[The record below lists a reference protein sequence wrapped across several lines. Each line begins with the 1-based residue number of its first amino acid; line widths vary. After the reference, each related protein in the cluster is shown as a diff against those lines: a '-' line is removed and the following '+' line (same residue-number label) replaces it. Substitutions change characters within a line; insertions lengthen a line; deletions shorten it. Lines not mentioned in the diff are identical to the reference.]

1 LQLFFR
7 SILLL
12 FVTSYLFVAN
22 AAQLTDSSALQDMGH
37 ELNKQPWK
45 TYQSLL
51 VQADQLEDM
60 SPHYKLWWL
69 LRKAQAENL
78 LYFFERF
85 ERTVDQA
92 VASVSQQT
100 PARIIINIDIFRGLI
115 LQRQGSYQLSQ
126 TILKKAQQSALE
138 NEFTYLAVRAKQE
151 LAYTRSLTE
160 VYELSLTELQQA
172 YVEAFALND
181 EFLIAKI
188 NEVYGAIYGYMHDH
202 DKSIEYYQ
210 KSLTSYQKLGY
221 IAHEVE
227 AIYGL
232 AATYR
237 YWKKYDLAIEYYQR
251 YRKAIEFSPNNIN
264 GKFFAAYGIAM
275 SEAELGDCNQAL
287 KSIDYAINLEGLIDY
302 KAELYKRKTQCLI
315 ATINLAE
322 AEESLDKANDI
333 FSSIPELM
341 GTRWQIET
349 VKIKAELSQA
359 KGNSSE
365 AYLLLKQFNQNEIEL
380 IKKNMSDRLLRVR
393 GALEAERQNV
403 EISLLQQRA
412 KVQKLQFEQQKQENT
427 IQTYI
432 IAFVV
437 LLVLFILFF
446 AYFQWHH
453 NKKLMRLSVRDP
465 LSNSFNRRY
474 VFNFLQK
481 LVNANQSER
490 NTISIM
496 VIDIDDFKQVN
507 DLYGHP
513 FGDEVIRKIAEIG
526 RDILR
531 TEDVIGRVGGEEFLC
546 VLPRIDAVQSLHIA
560 QRFVNKVNIFEFIA
574 ENESGGIKRVKVTVS
589 IGLATTSKSVQT
601 SSELYVQADK
611 ALYHAKYSGKNR
623 AIQYQDSM
631 QYSNQQKASSGNKAS
646 IFDEE

>member
-1 LQLFFR
+1 LF
-7 SILLL
+7 I
-12 FVTSYLFVAN
+12 TSYFFVAN
-22 AAQLTDSSALQDMGH
+22 AAQLTDSTALQNMEH

-45 TYQSLL
+45 VYQSILT
-51 VQADQLEDM
+51 QAEQLEDM

-78 LYFFERF
+78 LYFFEKF
-85 ERTVDQA
+85 DRTVDQA
-92 VASVSQQT
+92 IASVRQQT

-115 LQRQGSYQLSQ
+115 LQRQGHYQRSQ
-126 TILKKAQQSALE
+126 TILKKAQQSAIE

-151 LAYTRSLTE
+151 LALTRSLTE

-172 YVEAFALND
+172 YVEAYALND

-188 NEVYGAIYGYMHDH
+188 NEVYGAIYGYMGDYA
-202 DKSIEYYQ
+202 KSIEYYQ
-210 KSLTSYQKLGY
+210 KSLTTYQKLAY
-221 IAHEVE
+221 PAHEVE

-237 YWKKYDLAIEYYQR
+237 YWKKYELAIEYYQR
-251 YRKAIEFSPNNIN
+251 YQQAIEFSPNNIN

-275 SEAELGDCNQAL
+275 SEAEQGTCSSAL
-287 KSIDYAINLEGLIDY
+287 ISIDYAINLEGLIDY

-315 ATINLAE
+315 ATGKLDE
-322 AEESLDKANDI
+322 AKESLDNASEI
-333 FSSIPELM
+333 FTAIPELI

-349 VKIKAELSQA
+349 VKIRAELAQA
-359 KGNSSE
+359 KGNSNE
-365 AYLLLKQFNQNEIEL
+365 AYLLLKQFNKNEIEML
-380 IKKNMSDRLLRVR
+380 KKNMSDRLLRVR
-393 GALEAERQNV
+393 SALEAERQNV
-403 EISLLQQRA
+403 EISLLQQRS

-427 IQTYI
+427 IQAYVI
-432 IAFVV
+432 GCVV
-437 LLVLFILFF
+437 LLVFFMLLF
-446 AYFQWHH
+446 AYSQWHH

-465 LSNSFNRRY
+465 LTNSFNRRY

-481 LVNANQSER
+481 LVNANHSER

-513 FGDEVIRKIAEIG
+513 FGDIVIRKIAEIG
-526 RDILR
+526 TEILR

-560 QRFVNKVNIFEFIA
+560 QRFVNKVNEYDFLTEDEGDKIQ
-574 ENESGGIKRVKVTVS
+574 RVKVTVS
-589 IGLATTSKSVQT
+589 IGLSTTSKNIQT

-611 ALYHAKYSGKNR
+611 ALYHAKDSGKNR

-631 QYSNQQKASSGNKAS
+631 QYSNQRKTNYSNNNST
-646 IFDEE
+646 FDEE